1 MTNKPINLVAIQLV
15 SSPDI
20 DDNFEQVIKQI
31 EQAQTDWIDEYP
43 TLVVLPECFAFFGG
57 QDKAA
62 LELLTEANQQL
73 LHDQL
78 SDIANTYRIWLVA
91 GSVPTPSPD
100 INKMFATAWC
110 FDPFGDLVDQ
120 YDKIHLF
127 DVTLPKSKE
136 SYNESKYFMPG
147 DKIEVIDTP
156 IGRAGIACCYDLR
169 FPELF
174 RLQQEKKV
182 DVIIL
187 PASFT
192 EQTGKVH
199 WETLIKAR
207 AIENLSFVVSSC
219 QGGYHINGK
228 KTFGHTMIVN
238 PWGQTL
244 DILEK
249 GKGFISSDIDLS
261 QLKSIREN
269 FPVLEHMKLISK
281 K

>member
-43 TLVVLPECFAFFGG
+43 KLVVLPECFAFFGG

-127 DVTLPKSKE
+127 DVSINDSTGTYKE
-136 SYNESKYFMPG
+136 SATTMPG
-147 DKIEVIDTP
+147 DDVVVLDTEFGR
-156 IGRAGIACCYDLR
+156 IGVCICYDIR
-169 FPELF
+169 FSTLF
-174 RLQQEKKV
+174 NAMVKEQPIDYLV
-182 DVIIL
+182 V
-187 PASFT
+187 PAAFT
-192 EQTGKVH
+192 YQTGQAH
-199 WETLIKAR
+199 WHHLLAAR
-207 AIENLSFVVSSC
+207 AIEYQCYVIAAN
-219 QGGYHINGK
+219 QGGTHPNGRH
-228 KTFGHTMIVN
+228 TYGHSAIYS
-238 PWGQTL
+238 PWGDVL
-244 DILEK
+244 DIIET
-249 GKGFISSDIDLS
+249 GAGFVIAKSDPNRHDE
-261 QLKSIREN
+261 IRSALN
-269 FPVLEHMKLISK
+269 VQQHRQFF
-281 K
+281 